1 MNIPSMHTSPQAI
14 PERYTW
20 WVACKTTVRSSI
32 CLSNDLSISLGK
44 LAVAAVT
51 ALCSSACVKTMWD
64 SKSEMKSMRSTS
76 FILHLW

>member
-32 CLSNDLSISLGK
+32 CLSNDLSIDRSRQVGGGGRDSFVLLG
-44 LAVAAVT
+44 
-51 ALCSSACVKTMWD
+51 LCENHVG
-64 SKSEMKSMRSTS
+64 
-76 FILHLW
+76 L